1 MKVTV
6 IIPTYK
12 PGVSFR
18 RLMKKLSTQTYP
30 IEKIIIMN
38 TEQQYWKDALIQ
50 DVRQAEVHHITKAE
64 FDHGKTRAMGAA
76 MAKSDILVY
85 FTQDAVPAD
94 DLVVQHLVQVFQ
106 DESVGAAYGRQLP
119 NPDCKFIEAYTRGFN
134 YPKNSS
140 VKRKSD
146 LPKLGIKTYFCS
158 NVCSAYRKSVY
169 EKMGG
174 FITRTIF
181 NEDMIFAGH
190 AVEAGYQIAYAA
202 DAQVIHSHN
211 YTAMQQLHRNFDLGV
226 SQADHP
232 EVFGRLHS
240 EGEGIRLVKKTAKW
254 LVENGHA
261 LLMPQ
266 LVMASGSKYA
276 GYWLGKHYKKLP
288 EGLIRSLTMNPAYW
302 EGEAGDGR

>member
-1 MKVTV
+1 MTVTV

-12 PGVSFR
+12 PGASFR

-94 DLVVQHLVQVFQ
+94 DLVVEHLVQAFQ

-134 YPKNSS
+134 YPKSSS

-181 NEDMIFAGH
+181 NEDMIMAAH
-190 AVEAGYQIAYAA
+190 MVQAGYGIAYQA
-202 DAQVIHSHN
+202 DAKVVHSHN
-211 YTAMQQLHRNFDLGV
+211 YSYTQQFRRNFDLAV

-232 EVFGRLHS
+232 EIFADISS
-240 EGEGIRLVKKTAKW
+240 ESEGIRLVKKTAAYLMQEKKPW
-254 LVENGHA
+254 LIPD
-261 LLMPQ
+261 LIL
-266 LVMASGSKYA
+266 ASGFKFLGYKA
-276 GYWLGKHYKKLP
+276 GQNYKKLP
-288 EGLIRSLTMNPAYW
+288 KSLIQKFTMNPSYW
-302 EGEAGDGR
+302 EQE

>member
-1 MKVTV
+1 MTVTV

-12 PGVSFR
+12 PGASFR

-50 DVRQAEVHHITKAE
+50 DVKQAEVHHITKAE

-76 MAKSDILVY
+76 MANSDILVY

-94 DLVVQHLVQVFQ
+94 DLVVEHLVRAFQ

-181 NEDMIFAGH
+181 NEDMIMAAH
-190 AVEAGYQIAYAA
+190 MVQEGYGIAYQA
-202 DAQVIHSHN
+202 DAKVFHSHN
-211 YTAMQQLHRNFDLGV
+211 YSYTQQFRRNFDLAV

-232 EVFGRLHS
+232 EIFADISS
-240 EGEGIRLVKKTAKW
+240 ESEGIRLVKKTAAYLMQEKKPW
-254 LVENGHA
+254 LIPD
-261 LLMPQ
+261 LIL
-266 LVMASGSKYA
+266 ASGFKFLGYKA
-276 GYWLGKHYKKLP
+276 GQNYKKLP
-288 EGLIRSLTMNPAYW
+288 KILIRKFTMNPSYW
-302 EGEAGDGR
+302 EQE

>member
-1 MKVTV
+1 MTVTV

-12 PGVSFR
+12 PGASFR

-38 TEQQYWKDALIQ
+38 TEKQYWKDALIQ

-94 DLVVQHLVQVFQ
+94 DLVVEHLVRAFQ

-134 YPKNSS
+134 YPTNSS

-181 NEDMIFAGH
+181 NEDMIMAAH
-190 AVEAGYQIAYAA
+190 MVQAGYGIAYQA
-202 DAQVIHSHN
+202 DAKVFHSHN
-211 YTAMQQLHRNFDLGV
+211 YSYTQQFRRNFDLAV

-232 EVFGRLHS
+232 EIFADISS
-240 EGEGIRLVKKTAKW
+240 ESEGIRLVKKTAAYLMQEKKPW
-254 LVENGHA
+254 LIPD
-261 LLMPQ
+261 LIL
-266 LVMASGSKYA
+266 ASGFKFLGYKA
-276 GYWLGKHYKKLP
+276 GQNYKKLP
-288 EGLIRSLTMNPAYW
+288 KILIRKFTMNPSYW
-302 EGEAGDGR
+302 EQE

>member
-1 MKVTV
+1 MTVTV

-12 PGVSFR
+12 PGASFR

-38 TEQQYWKDALIQ
+38 TEKQYWKDALIQ

-94 DLVVQHLVQVFQ
+94 DLVVEHLVQAFQ

-181 NEDMIFAGH
+181 NEDMIMAAH
-190 AVEAGYQIAYAA
+190 MVQEGYGIAYQA
-202 DAQVIHSHN
+202 DAKVFHSHN
-211 YTAMQQLHRNFDLGV
+211 YSYTQQFRRNFDLAV

-232 EVFGRLHS
+232 EIFADISS
-240 EGEGIRLVKKTAKW
+240 ESEGIRLVKKTASYLMQEKKPW
-254 LVENGHA
+254 LIPD
-261 LLMPQ
+261 LIL
-266 LVMASGSKYA
+266 ASGFKFLGYKA
-276 GYWLGKHYKKLP
+276 GQNYKKLP
-288 EGLIRSLTMNPAYW
+288 KILIRKFTMNPSYW
-302 EGEAGDGR
+302 EQE

>member
-1 MKVTV
+1 MTVTV

-50 DVRQAEVHHITKAE
+50 DVGQAEVHHITKAE

-76 MAKSDILVY
+76 MANSDILVF

-94 DLVVQHLVQVFQ
+94 DLVVEYLVQAFQ

-174 FITRTIF
+174 FIARTIF
-181 NEDMIFAGH
+181 NEDMIMA
-190 AVEAGYQIAYAA
+190 ANMVQAGYGIAYQA
-202 DAQVIHSHN
+202 DAKVFHSHN
-211 YTAMQQLHRNFDLGV
+211 YSYTQQFCRNFDLAV

-232 EVFGRLHS
+232 EIFADISS
-240 EGEGIRLVKKTAKW
+240 ESEGIRLVKKTAAYLMQEKKPW
-254 LVENGHA
+254 LI
-261 LLMPQ
+261 LDLI
-266 LVMASGSKYA
+266 LASGFKFLGYKA
-276 GYWLGKHYKKLP
+276 GQNYKKLP
-288 EGLIRSLTMNPAYW
+288 KSLIRKFTMNPSYW
-302 EGEAGDGR
+302 EQE